1 MEHYF
6 NINAAGC
13 SIRCKLYAEEKQEL
27 HSVILFA
34 HGFGGHKD
42 NKAAER
48 FARHILEKNKNIGV
62 VTFNWPCHGDDVRK
76 KLRLE
81 DCRTYLEQLAAFLR
95 RKYREPALYAYAT
108 SFGGYLV
115 LEYITEKGNPFEKI
129 ALRCPAVNMY
139 EVLTAAIMTEEN
151 RRLLEKG
158 QPALDGFDRKIEI
171 DSRFLEDLKRADIL
185 QRSYRDW
192 ADGILI
198 LHGTED
204 EIVPIEASRAFAE
217 KNGIAFEA
225 VDGADHRFQNP
236 KHMDAAVSRIAAFF
250 GMR

>member
-6 NINAAGC
+6 NVNAGGC
-13 SIRCKLYAEEKQEL
+13 SIRCKLYSDEKQDIR
-27 HSVILFA
+27 SVVLFG

-48 FARHILEKNKNIGV
+48 FARHLLEKNKNVAV

-81 DCRTYLEQLAAFLR
+81 DCRAYLEQLVAWLR
-95 RKYREPALYAYAT
+95 QKYRNPALYAYAT

-115 LEYITEKGNPFEKI
+115 LEYISEKGNPFEKI
-129 ALRCPAVNMY
+129 ALRCPAVNMF
-139 EVLTAAIMTEEN
+139 EVLSGAIMTEEN
-151 RRLLEKG
+151 RRLLDKG
-158 QPALDGFDRKIEI
+158 KPALVGFDRKIEI
-171 DSRFLEDLKRADIL
+171 DSRFLADLKSADIQ

-192 ADGILI
+192 AKTLLI
-198 LHGTED
+198 LHGTAD

-217 KNGIAFEA
+217 ENGIAFEP
-225 VDGADHRFQNP
+225 VEGADHRFQNP
-236 KHMDAAVSRIAAFF
+236 KHMDAAISRIAAFF
-250 GMR
+250 GMK